1 MYLNFGVTSIG
12 AVYIAKFVN
21 IVMYM

>member
-1 MYLNFGVTSIG
+1 MDLNFGVTSIG
-12 AVYIAKFVN
+12 TVYIVKFVN